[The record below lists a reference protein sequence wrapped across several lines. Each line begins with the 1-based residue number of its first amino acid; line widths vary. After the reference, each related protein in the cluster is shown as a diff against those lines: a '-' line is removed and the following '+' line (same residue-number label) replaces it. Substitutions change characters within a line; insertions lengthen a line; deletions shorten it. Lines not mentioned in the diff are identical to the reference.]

1 MTERFTAWLEA
12 IWMVLA
18 ESGPYL
24 LVGFAIAGFLAV
36 FVPTRW
42 VARRLGGDDARSVA
56 TAALIGVPVPLC
68 SCSVIPTA
76 TQLRRSGA
84 SRGATTSFLI
94 STPETGVDSIGATWA
109 LMDPLMTVVRP
120 VAAFITAFSSGI
132 AVNLLG
138 GEGPGA
144 AEPGI
149 APPSSE
155 ADGEVDAAGGS
166 CCSHEPAPPPPPTT
180 GSCCSHDG
188 DEEDAASHAGHD
200 HGQDPGAAPAGNVVQ
215 RAMRYAFGTLLD
227 DLTPW
232 FIVGFAISATIVVAV
247 PDGFFEGT
255 LLSGWAAMLAM
266 LVAGVPLY
274 VCATASTPIAAAM
287 MAKGLEPGAA
297 LVFLLAGPATNV
309 ATILV
314 VRNLLGVRALV
325 AYLSSIAAVSL
336 LLGTAVNAIYPA
348 LGFDPRDMDVSPG
361 AMEHGLVANVSGA
374 ILGLLLLRSAVR
386 TRVLHRFGAWLRRLG
401 QPIGLDPTAPA
412 VRVAA
417 TAAAVAAY
425 ALSAVTAAGPGET
438 VFIERFGRVTQERT
452 TPGLLVHAPWPFDRA
467 ARVSTARVRSVEF
480 GIDREPVDDRTVDAL
495 ALMAER
501 RRIAELEAESETLTG
516 DGLLLSVRFGAQY
529 RVHDARRWRYG
540 QSAPEAVVERLAQ
553 DALRRA
559 IATRTAE
566 EILVGAS
573 GPFVEE
579 VERRL
584 GEDLERSGVGA
595 RLVQVFLHDVHA
607 PPAVHDAYR
616 AVASAMEDAMT
627 AEKKAQVSRVER
639 LSQARAE
646 ALRLRSEATG
656 DRLAEVASAAGIAAA
671 FDALVGVHMQAPGL
685 TRRGLLTDSFERAMR
700 PPAEGGRR
708 LVLPLGSHIEIIP
721 RLESADP
728 PPPAVFDEAFDP
740 RR

>member
-1 MTERFTAWLEA
+1 M
-12 IWMVLA
+12 
-18 ESGPYL
+18 
-24 LVGFAIAGFLAV
+24 
-36 FVPTRW
+36 
-42 VARRLGGDDARSVA
+42 
-56 TAALIGVPVPLC
+56 
-68 SCSVIPTA
+68 
-76 TQLRRSGA
+76 
-84 SRGATTSFLI
+84 
-94 STPETGVDSIGATWA
+94 
-109 LMDPLMTVVRP
+109 
-120 VAAFITAFSSGI
+120 
-132 AVNLLG
+132 
-138 GEGPGA
+138 
-144 AEPGI
+144 
-149 APPSSE
+149 
-155 ADGEVDAAGGS
+155 
-166 CCSHEPAPPPPPTT
+166 
-180 GSCCSHDG
+180 
-188 DEEDAASHAGHD
+188 
-200 HGQDPGAAPAGNVVQ
+200 
-215 RAMRYAFGTLLD
+215 
-227 DLTPW
+227 
-232 FIVGFAISATIVVAV
+232 
-247 PDGFFEGT
+247 
-255 LLSGWAAMLAM
+255 
-266 LVAGVPLY
+266 
-274 VCATASTPIAAAM
+274 
-287 MAKGLEPGAA
+287 
-297 LVFLLAGPATNV
+297 
-309 ATILV
+309 
-314 VRNLLGVRALV
+314 
-325 AYLSSIAAVSL
+325 
-336 LLGTAVNAIYPA
+336 
-348 LGFDPRDMDVSPG
+348 
-361 AMEHGLVANVSGA
+361 
-374 ILGLLLLRSAVR
+374 
-386 TRVLHRFGAWLRRLG
+386 
-401 QPIGLDPTAPA
+401 
-412 VRVAA
+412 
-417 TAAAVAAY
+417 
-425 ALSAVTAAGPGET
+425 
-438 VFIERFGRVTQERT
+438 
-452 TPGLLVHAPWPFDRA
+452 
-467 ARVSTARVRSVEF
+467 STARVRSVEF

>member
-1 MTERFTAWLEA
+1 
-12 IWMVLA
+12 
-18 ESGPYL
+18 
-24 LVGFAIAGFLAV
+24 
-36 FVPTRW
+36 
-42 VARRLGGDDARSVA
+42 
-56 TAALIGVPVPLC
+56 
-68 SCSVIPTA
+68 
-76 TQLRRSGA
+76 
-84 SRGATTSFLI
+84 
-94 STPETGVDSIGATWA
+94 
-109 LMDPLMTVVRP
+109 
-120 VAAFITAFSSGI
+120 
-132 AVNLLG
+132 
-138 GEGPGA
+138 
-144 AEPGI
+144 
-149 APPSSE
+149 
-155 ADGEVDAAGGS
+155 
-166 CCSHEPAPPPPPTT
+166 
-180 GSCCSHDG
+180 
-188 DEEDAASHAGHD
+188 
-200 HGQDPGAAPAGNVVQ
+200 
-215 RAMRYAFGTLLD
+215 
-227 DLTPW
+227 
-232 FIVGFAISATIVVAV
+232 
-247 PDGFFEGT
+247 
-255 LLSGWAAMLAM
+255 
-266 LVAGVPLY
+266 
-274 VCATASTPIAAAM
+274 
-287 MAKGLEPGAA
+287 
-297 LVFLLAGPATNV
+297 
-309 ATILV
+309 
-314 VRNLLGVRALV
+314 V

-361 AMEHGLVANVSGA
+361 AMEHGLIANISGG

-700 PPAEGGRR
+700 PPAEGGRQ

>member
-1 MTERFTAWLEA
+1 MTEMLTEWFEA

-24 LVGFAIAGFLAV
+24 LVGFSIAGFLAV

-42 VARRLGGDDARSVA
+42 VARRLGGDDTRSVA

-109 LMDPLMTVVRP
+109 LMDPLMTVIRP
-120 VAAFITAFSSGI
+120 LAAFITAFASGVT
-132 AVNLLG
+132 VNLFG
-138 GEGPGA
+138 GDGPGTE
-144 AEPGI
+144 EPGV
-149 APPSSE
+149 APPES
-155 ADGEVDAAGGS
+155 GGGS
-166 CCSHEPAPPPPPTT
+166 CCSHA
-180 GSCCSHDG
+180 D
-188 DEEDAASHAGHD
+188 D
-200 HGQDPGAAPAGNVVQ
+200 AAPAHEGREGLDHDHDHDHDAPDGSSVVS

-232 FIVGFAISATIVVAV
+232 FILGFAISATIVVAV

-255 LLSGWAAMLAM
+255 LFTGWTAMLAM

-314 VRNLLGVRALV
+314 VRDLLGLRAL
-325 AYLSSIAAVSL
+325 ASYLGSIAVISL
-336 LLGTAVNAIYPA
+336 LLGTAVNALYPA
-348 LGFDPRDMDVSPG
+348 LGFDPRDMDVAPG
-361 AMEHGLVANVSGA
+361 AMEHGIISVVSGVVLA
-374 ILGLLLLRSAVR
+374 ALLLRSAIK
-386 TRVLHRFGAWLRRLG
+386 TRVPARFGDWIQRAGLPL
-401 QPIGLDPTAPA
+401 GLDLTSTPA
-412 VRVAA
+412 RIVMG
-417 TAAAVAAY
+417 TAAA
-425 ALSAVTAAGPGET
+425 ALYLSSSLTSVGPGET
-438 VFIERFGRVTQERT
+438 VFVERFGRVAQEHSE
-452 TPGLLVHAPWPFDRA
+452 PGLIIHAPWPIDST
-467 ARVSTARVRSVEF
+467 ARVSTSLIRSVEF
-480 GIDREPVDDRTVDAL
+480 GIDRAPMDDSTVDAL

-501 RRIAELEAESETLTG
+501 RRIAALEAESETLTS

-529 RVHDARRWRYG
+529 RVKDARRWRYG
-540 QSAPEAVVERLAQ
+540 QSAPEDAVARLAQ

-559 IATRTAE
+559 VAIRTAE
-566 EILVGAS
+566 EVLVGAS
-573 GPFVEE
+573 GPFIED

-584 GEDLERSGVGA
+584 SADLERNQLGA
-595 RLVQVFLHDVHA
+595 SLVRVFLHDVHA

-616 AVASAMEDAMT
+616 AVASAMEDAIT
-627 AEKKAQVSRVER
+627 AEKKAQVNRVER

-646 ALRLRSEATG
+646 ALRVRSDALA
-656 DRLAEVASAAGIAAA
+656 DRLGEEASAAGVAAA
-671 FDALVGVHMQAPGL
+671 FKALVEVHGEHPSITEQSM
-685 TRRGLLTDSFERAMR
+685 LTDSFERAMR
-700 PPAEGGRR
+700 PADDGERR
-708 LVLPLGSHIEIIP
+708 VVLPLSENIEIIP
-721 RLESADP
+721 LVGSDGP
-728 PPPAVFDEAFDP
+728 PPPAVLDESFNP